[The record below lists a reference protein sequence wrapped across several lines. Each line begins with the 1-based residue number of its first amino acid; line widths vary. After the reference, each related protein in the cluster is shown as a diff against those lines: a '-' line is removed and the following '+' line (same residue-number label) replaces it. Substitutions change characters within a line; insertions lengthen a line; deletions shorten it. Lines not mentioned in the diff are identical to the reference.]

1 MNRPLG
7 YENPNDDRW
16 ATIRSNRLEI
26 ECWDANHL
34 SSVSTR
40 SFPFVKNV
48 VWHSVPVTGSFKFHR
63 ESSARRGLSRDE
75 RKRTSFA
82 VVVQLNPNRGI
93 VNSVLVLEHW
103 SICSTKFSFRR
114 IKRAVSKCIIL
125 LRENAK
131 LESKDCFSFEQVHIR
146 LCCPVT
152 KQPLNSLNTY

>member
-125 LRENAK
+125 LRGKRKARIE
-131 LESKDCFSFEQVHIR
+131 R
-146 LCCPVT
+146 LLLVRAGAYSVMLPSHET
-152 KQPLNSLNTY
+152 AI